1 MKKEKIKDIGVETMG
16 GLGSPTAYEEK
27 LLQEH
32 FEQEKRHRQAVI
44 GKKKLDDSLE
54 AGGGA

>member
-16 GLGSPTAYEEK
+16 GLGPPTADEEK

-32 FEQEKRHRQAVI
+32 FEQEKRHRPTGI
-44 GKKKLDDSLE
+44 GKKKF
-54 AGGGA
+54 A